1 MSYLT
6 ESSEKMDRVCLY
18 IHIQI
23 KITKLLILLQNTDI
37 EILVKNTKNSEL
49 KVVTTNLVPCQMYII
64 YLAIRCQ

>member
-23 KITKLLILLQNTDI
+23 KITKLIILLQNTDI